1 MPPWVGSMRLQR
13 GVGGLRWKRAPS
25 PSLSWH
31 MFPPPAWTLLGP
43 PSHVPTCRSAPAGPC
58 LDPPG
63 ALSSSIGPGARL
75 PPSSPI
81 GPRAR
86 LSLSSPIGPR
96 ARLPLHPSRTLPGPP
111 SSSVGPG
118 ERLPLRPSRC
128 PATGPWH
135 QLPEFPICSPGC
147 PSPTQSPLHPDRALH
162 AGGSCVSQQAP
173 RPGPSACSVCPSAWR
188 GHTWSRA
195 GEGAGLVAGKG
206 SARWGPGSPPRSPR
220 GQTSPAGCPVGCQ
233 RVAVGCARGLDH
245 RGPCVCTCDSVCVSW
260 KSHTCGPGP
269 EVSERLWPFSTAG
282 AQVLLRPGEG
292 GVGLLGRG
300 FPLHS
305 GNQKAGRCCR
315 CSGGAGMC

>member
-1 MPPWVGSMRLQR
+1 M
-13 GVGGLRWKRAPS
+13 
-25 PSLSWH
+25 
-31 MFPPPAWTLLGP
+31 
-43 PSHVPTCRSAPAGPC
+43 VPT
-58 LDPPG
+58 
-63 ALSSSIGPGARL
+63 SSQDEAIARDGISREV
-75 PPSSPI
+75 PSSALKGETVPD
-81 GPRAR
+81 
-86 LSLSSPIGPR
+86 SL
-96 ARLPLHPSRTLPGPP
+96 
-111 SSSVGPG
+111 
-118 ERLPLRPSRC
+118 
-128 PATGPWH
+128 PATPKSPPTRRVPPRGTPRVPW
-135 QLPEFPICSPGC
+135 
-147 PSPTQSPLHPDRALH
+147 
-162 AGGSCVSQQAP
+162 GSCVSQQAP

-206 SARWGPGSPPRSPR
+206 SACWGPGSPPRSPR

-260 KSHTCGPGP
+260 KSHACGPGP